1 MVSRQIIYMVFLILL
16 LLLSSIVLEAK
27 AIRLSKGDADHH
39 GLSSMLPRGI
49 VPPSGPSPCHNIL
62 DRKRTH
68 HPPLAFPPPFA
79 PPFVPPFA
87 PPFSP
92 QFQLPFVDPPPPPP
106 DEIIICP

>member
-1 MVSRQIIYMVFLILL
+1 MVSRQINYTVFLILL
-16 LLLSSIVLEAK
+16 LLLSSIVMEAK
-27 AIRLSKGDADHH
+27 ARWLNKGDGDHH

-49 VPPSGPSPCHNIL
+49 VPPSGSSPCHNIV

-79 PPFVPPFA
+79 PPFA

-92 QFQLPFVDPPPPPP
+92 LFQLPFVDPPPPPP